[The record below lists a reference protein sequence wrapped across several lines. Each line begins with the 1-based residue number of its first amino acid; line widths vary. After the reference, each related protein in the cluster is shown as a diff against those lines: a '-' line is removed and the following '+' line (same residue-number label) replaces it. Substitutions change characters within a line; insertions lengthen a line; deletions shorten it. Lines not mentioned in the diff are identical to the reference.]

1 MKMKYFLGSLLS
13 FMISIT
19 AFAQNNPGYDYL
31 SLDEIKLAKDYFTK
45 NLTQSP
51 AEYHFYLGEI
61 AYKEGN
67 MAEAK
72 SQYEKASSANAE
84 SPFGAIGLAKLEL
97 KSNAKDA
104 SKTLT
109 DIQKKNK
116 KDIAIGLA
124 VAKAFLDNG
133 MTAEATKAIQELRKA
148 DKKSPYS
155 YILEGDMLAKEN
167 KPGEAAAQYDQAI
180 YNDANSVLAYM
191 KGAKVYEFINRKTAT
206 ELLRK
211 AIEIRPDY
219 KIAYKDLADLNYRE
233 GVYAEAIAAYKEFF
247 SGGDYTV
254 DDIRRYAGAQFF
266 TGNYEDAKKVIAEGM
281 QKEPNDFVLNRLL
294 MYSLNDSKDYQKGL
308 EVGDKFFSLPLRPG
322 IDTAKYIVQD
332 YLIYGNL
339 KSENGDKKGAVE
351 QFKKAIEL
359 DPSKVS
365 LLKSIASASAGEKDF
380 EAAAEYYAQYL
391 KMMGENI
398 DAMDYAQLGGYYQ
411 SAGTALKNDSTPEA
425 KVKKVEFFTLA
436 DGAYAKVAEL
446 KPDNYQGNYLR
457 ARVNFELDPSSEDGL
472 AKPYYE
478 KTIEM
483 ILADPEPN
491 NKILVEG
498 YSYLSFYYY
507 SHFLK
512 NKKTE
517 AKAKVKEYAEKVLEL
532 DPENGNGK
540 ALFDWAS
547 AKQ

>member
-1 MKMKYFLGSLLS
+1 MKYFLGSLLS
-13 FMISIT
+13 FIISIT
-19 AFAQNNPGYDYL
+19 ALAQNNPGYDYL

-45 NLTQSP
+45 NLTKSP

-97 KSNAKDA
+97 KSNAKEA
-104 SKTLT
+104 TKTLT

-116 KDIAIGLA
+116 KDISIGLA

-133 MTAEATKAIQELRKA
+133 MTAETTKVIQELRKA

-180 YNDANSVLAYM
+180 YNDPNSVLAYM

-233 GVYAEAIAAYKEFF
+233 GVYAEAISAYKEFF
-247 SGGDYTV
+247 SGGDYTI

-294 MYSLNDSKDYQKGL
+294 MYSLNDSKEYVKGL

-359 DPSKVS
+359 DPSKVA
-365 LLKSIASASAGEKDF
+365 LLKSIASTSASEKDF
-380 EAAAEYYAQYL
+380 EAAAEYYNQYL
-391 KMMGENI
+391 NMAGVTATAE
-398 DAMDYAQLGGYYQ
+398 DYFQLGSYYT
-411 SAGTALKNDSTPEA
+411 SAGASLFSNEDPAIKEKGLVLLK
-425 KVKKVEFFTLA
+425 KA
-436 DGAYAKVAEL
+436 DEAYAKVVEL
-446 KPDNYQGNYLR
+446 KPDSYLGNYMR
-457 ARVNFELDPSSEDGL
+457 ARVNYQMDPTSEQGL
-472 AKPYYE
+472 AKQFYE
-478 KTIEM
+478 KTIETL
-483 ILADPEPN
+483 LADAEPN
-491 NKILVEG
+491 KNVLIES
-498 YSYLSFYYY
+498 YSYLSYYY
-507 SHFLK
+507 YLQFDKH
-512 NKKTE
+512 KK
-517 AKAKVKEYAEKVLEL
+517 ADDKAKVKEYAGKVLEF
-532 DPENGNGK
+532 DPENSNGK
-540 ALFDWAS
+540 QLFDWAS
-547 AKQ
+547 GKQ

>member
-1 MKMKYFLGSLLS
+1 MKYFLGSLLS

-97 KSNAKDA
+97 KSNVKDA

-380 EAAAEYYAQYL
+380 EAAAEYYNQYL
-391 KMMGENI
+391 NMAGVTATAE
-398 DAMDYAQLGGYYQ
+398 DYFQLGSYYT
-411 SAGTALKNDSTPEA
+411 SAGVKVTSDTTITDS
-425 KVKKVEFFTLA
+425 KVKGLELLKKA
-436 DGAYAKVAEL
+436 DGAYTKVAEL
-446 KPDNYQGNYLR
+446 KPDSYLGNYMR
-457 ARVNFELDPSSEDGL
+457 ARVNYQMDPTSDQGL
-472 AKPYYE
+472 ARPFYE
-478 KTIEM
+478 KTIETL
-483 ILADPEPN
+483 LADAEPN
-491 NKILVEG
+491 KNVLIEA
-498 YSYLSFYYY
+498 YSYLSYYY
-507 SHFLK
+507 YLQFDKH
-512 NKKTE
+512 KK
-517 AKAKVKEYAEKVLEL
+517 ADDKAKVKEYAGKVLEL

-540 ALFDWAS
+540 QLFDWAS
-547 AKQ
+547 GKQ

>member
-1 MKMKYFLGSLLS
+1 MKYFLGSLLS
-13 FMISIT
+13 FIISIT
-19 AFAQNNPGYDYL
+19 ALAQNNPGYDYL
-31 SLDEIKLAKDYFTK
+31 SLDEIKLAKDYFEK
-45 NLTQSP
+45 NLTKSP

-67 MAEAK
+67 LAEAK

-84 SPFGAIGLAKLEL
+84 SSFGAIGLAKLEL
-97 KSNAKDA
+97 KSNAKEA
-104 SKTLT
+104 TKTLS

-116 KDIAIGLA
+116 KDISIGLA

-133 MTAEATKAIQELRKA
+133 MTAETTKAIQDLRKA

-180 YNDANSVLAYM
+180 YNDPNSVLAYM

-233 GVYAEAIAAYKEFF
+233 GVYAEAISAYKEFF

-266 TGNYEDAKKVIAEGM
+266 TGNYEDAKKVITEGM

-308 EVGDKFFSLPLRPG
+308 EAGDKFFSLPLRPG

-359 DPSKVS
+359 DPSKVA
-365 LLKSIASASAGEKDF
+365 LLKSIASTSASEKDF
-380 EAAAEYYAQYL
+380 AAAAEYYNQYL
-391 KMMGENI
+391 NMAGVTATAE
-398 DAMDYAQLGGYYQ
+398 DYFQLGSYYT
-411 SAGTALKNDSTPEA
+411 SAGASLFSNEDPAIKEKGLALL
-425 KVKKVEFFTLA
+425 KKA
-436 DGAYAKVAEL
+436 DEAYAKVVEL
-446 KPDNYQGNYLR
+446 KPDSYLGNYMR
-457 ARVNFELDPSSEDGL
+457 ARVNYQMDPTSEQGL
-472 AKPYYE
+472 AKQFYDH
-478 KTIEM
+478 TITTL
-483 ILADPEPN
+483 LADAEPN
-491 NKILVEG
+491 KNVLIES
-498 YSYLSFYYY
+498 YSYLSYYY
-507 SHFLK
+507 YLQFDKH
-512 NKKTE
+512 KK
-517 AKAKVKEYAEKVLEL
+517 ADDKAKVKEYAGKVLEL

-540 ALFDWAS
+540 QLFDWAS

>member
-1 MKMKYFLGSLLS
+1 MKMKYFLGSLLG
-13 FMISIT
+13 FIISIT
-19 AFAQNNPGYDYL
+19 AIAQNNPGYDYL

-45 NLTQSP
+45 NLSKSP
-51 AEYHFYLGEI
+51 AEYYFYLGEI

-84 SPFGAIGLAKLEL
+84 SSFGAVGLAKLEL
-97 KSNAKDA
+97 KSNAKEA
-104 SKTLT
+104 AKTLT
-109 DIQKKNK
+109 EIQKKNK
-116 KDIAIGLA
+116 KDISIGLA

-133 MTAEATKAIQELRKA
+133 MTAETVRTIQELRKA

-155 YILEGDMLAKEN
+155 YILEGDMLAKDN

-180 YNDANSVLAYM
+180 YNDPNSVLAYM
-191 KGAKVYEFINRKTAT
+191 KGAKVYEYINRPTAT
-206 ELLRK
+206 SLLKK

-233 GVYAEAIAAYKEFF
+233 GVYAEAITAYKEFF
-247 SGGDYTV
+247 SGGDYTI

-294 MYSLNDSKDYQKGL
+294 MYSLNDSKDYVKGL
-308 EVGDKFFSLPLRPG
+308 EAGNKFFSLPRRPG
-322 IDTAKYIVQD
+322 IDTVKYIVQD

-359 DPSKVS
+359 DPSKVA
-365 LLKSIASASAGEKDF
+365 LLKSIASTSASEKDF
-380 EAAAEYYAQYL
+380 AAAAEYYSQYL
-391 KMMGENI
+391 KMVGEAAN
-398 DAMDYAQLGGYYQ
+398 AEDYFQLGSYNN
-411 SAGTALKNDSTPEA
+411 SAALALKNSAAPEDQA
-425 KVKKVEFFTLA
+425 KKVEFFTLA
-436 DGAYAKVAEL
+436 DKAYAKVAEL
-446 KPDNYQGNYLR
+446 KPDSYLGYYMR
-457 ARVNFELDPSSEDGL
+457 ARVNFELDPSSEQGL

-478 KTIEM
+478 KMIE
-483 ILADPEPN
+483 IVSADAEPN
-491 NKILVEG
+491 KNLLVEG
-498 YSYLSFYYY
+498 NSYMSFYYY
-507 SHFLK
+507 SLFLK
-512 NKKTE
+512 ENK
-517 AKAKVKEYAEKVLEL
+517 AADKAKVKEYAGKVLEL

-540 ALFDWAS
+540 QLFEWANG
-547 AKQ
+547 K

>member
-1 MKMKYFLGSLLS
+1 MKYFLGSLLS

>member
-1 MKMKYFLGSLLS
+1 MKYFLGSLLS
-13 FMISIT
+13 FIISIT
-19 AFAQNNPGYDYL
+19 ALAQNNPGYDYL
-31 SLDEIKLAKDYFTK
+31 SLDEIKLAKDYFEK
-45 NLTQSP
+45 NLTKSP

-67 MAEAK
+67 LAEAK

-84 SPFGAIGLAKLEL
+84 SSFGAIGLAKLEL
-97 KSNAKDA
+97 KSNTKEAT
-104 SKTLT
+104 KTLS

-116 KDIAIGLA
+116 KDISIGLA

-133 MTAEATKAIQELRKA
+133 MTAETTKAIQDLRKA

-180 YNDANSVLAYM
+180 YNDPNSVLAYM

-233 GVYAEAIAAYKEFF
+233 GVYAEAISAYKEFF

-266 TGNYEDAKKVIAEGM
+266 TGNYEDAKKVITEGM

-308 EVGDKFFSLPLRPG
+308 EAGDKFFSLPLRPG

-359 DPSKVS
+359 DPSKVA
-365 LLKSIASASAGEKDF
+365 LLKSIASTSASEKDF
-380 EAAAEYYAQYL
+380 AAAAEYYNQYL
-391 KMMGENI
+391 NMAGVTATAE
-398 DAMDYAQLGGYYQ
+398 DYFQLGSYYT
-411 SAGTALKNDSTPEA
+411 SAGASLFSNEDPAIKEKGLALL
-425 KVKKVEFFTLA
+425 KKA
-436 DGAYAKVAEL
+436 DEAYAKVVEL
-446 KPDNYQGNYLR
+446 KPDSYLGNYMR
-457 ARVNFELDPSSEDGL
+457 ARVNYQMDPTSEQGL
-472 AKPYYE
+472 AKQFYDH
-478 KTIEM
+478 TITTL
-483 ILADPEPN
+483 LADAEPN
-491 NKILVEG
+491 KNVLIES
-498 YSYLSFYYY
+498 YSYLSYYY
-507 SHFLK
+507 YLQFDKH
-512 NKKTE
+512 KK
-517 AKAKVKEYAEKVLEL
+517 ADDKAKVKEYAGKVLEL

-540 ALFDWAS
+540 QLFDWAS

>member
-13 FMISIT
+13 FVISIT
-19 AFAQNNPGYDYL
+19 ALAQNNPGYDYL
-31 SLDEIKLAKDYFTK
+31 SLNEIKLAKDYFTK
-45 NLTQSP
+45 NLTKSP

-67 MAEAK
+67 MAEAR

-84 SPFGAIGLAKLEL
+84 SPFGTIGLAKLEL
-97 KSNAKDA
+97 KQNPKEAT
-104 SKTLT
+104 KTLT

-116 KDIAIGLA
+116 KDISIGLA

-133 MTAEATKAIQELRKA
+133 MDAETVKAVQELRKA

-180 YNDANSVLAYM
+180 YNDPNSVLAYM

-206 ELLRK
+206 DLLRK

-233 GVYAEAIAAYKEFF
+233 GVYADAISAYKEFF

-254 DDIRRYAGAQFF
+254 EDIRHYAGAQFF

-294 MYSLNDSKDYQKGL
+294 MYSLNDSKDYVKGL
-308 EVGDKFFSLPLRPG
+308 ETGDKFFSLPRRPN
-322 IDTAKYIVQD
+322 IDTAKYIMQD

-359 DPSKVS
+359 DPSKVA
-365 LLKSIASASAGEKDF
+365 LLKSIASTSASEKDY
-380 EAAAEYYAQYL
+380 EAAAEYYDQYL
-391 KMMGENI
+391 KMMNENV
-398 DAMDYAQLGGYYQ
+398 DALDYAQLGGYYQ
-411 SAGTALKNDSTPEA
+411 SAGAALKNDSTPEVQ
-425 KVKKVEFFTLA
+425 VKCVEYFTLA
-436 DGAYAKVAEL
+436 DQAYAKVVEL
-446 KPDNYQGNYLR
+446 KPDSYQGSYLR
-457 ARVNFELDPSSEDGL
+457 ARVNFELDPSSEQGL

-483 ILADPEPN
+483 VAADPEPN
-491 NKILVEG
+491 NNVLIEG

-507 SHFLK
+507 SQFLK
-512 NKKTE
+512 GKKPDD
-517 AKAKVKEYAEKVLEL
+517 KAKVKEYAGKVLEL
-532 DPENGNGK
+532 NSENGNGK
-540 ALFDWAS
+540 ALFEWANT
-547 AKQ
+547 K

>member
-1 MKMKYFLGSLLS
+1 MKMKYFLGSLLG
-13 FMISIT
+13 FIISIT
-19 AFAQNNPGYDYL
+19 AMAQNNPGYDYL

-45 NLTQSP
+45 NLTKSP

-61 AYKEGN
+61 AYKGGN

-72 SQYEKASSANAE
+72 SQYEKASSANVE

-97 KSNAKDA
+97 KSNTKEAT
-104 SKTLT
+104 KTLT

-116 KDIAIGLA
+116 KDISIGLA

-133 MTAEATKAIQELRKA
+133 MKDETVKAIQELRKA

-180 YNDANSVLAYM
+180 YNDPNSVLAYM

-233 GVYAEAIAAYKEFF
+233 GVYAEAIPAYKEFF

-294 MYSLNDSKDYQKGL
+294 MYSLNDSKEYEKGL

-322 IDTAKYIVQD
+322 IDTSKYIVQD

-359 DPSKVS
+359 DPSKVA
-365 LLKSIASASAGEKDF
+365 LLKSIASASASEKDF
-380 EAAAEYYAQYL
+380 AGAAEYYNQYL
-391 KMMGENI
+391 NMAGVTANAE
-398 DAMDYAQLGGYYQ
+398 DYFQLGSYYT
-411 SAGTALKNDSTPEA
+411 SAGQSLMGNEDPEIKGKGLALL
-425 KVKKVEFFTLA
+425 KKA
-436 DGAYAKVAEL
+436 DEAYAKVAEL
-446 KPDNYQGNYLR
+446 KPDSYLGNYMR
-457 ARVNFELDPSSEDGL
+457 ARVNYQMDPTSEQGL
-472 AKPYYE
+472 AKQFYD
-478 KTIEM
+478 KTIETL
-483 ILADPEPN
+483 LADAEPN
-491 NKILVEG
+491 KNVLIEA
-498 YSYLSFYYY
+498 YSYLSYYY
-507 SHFLK
+507 YLQFDKLK
-512 NKKTE
+512 K
-517 AKAKVKEYAEKVLEL
+517 ADDKAKVKEYAGKVLEL
-532 DPENGNGK
+532 DPENSNGK
-540 ALFDWAS
+540 QLFDWAS
-547 AKQ
+547 AK

>member
-1 MKMKYFLGSLLS
+1 MKYFLGSLLG
-13 FMISIT
+13 FIISIT
-19 AFAQNNPGYDYL
+19 AMAQNNPGYDYL

-45 NLTQSP
+45 NLTKSP

-61 AYKEGN
+61 AYKGGN

-72 SQYEKASSANAE
+72 SQYEKASSANVE

-97 KSNAKDA
+97 KSNTKEAT
-104 SKTLT
+104 KTLT

-116 KDIAIGLA
+116 KDISIGLA

-133 MTAEATKAIQELRKA
+133 MKDETVKAIQELRKA

-180 YNDANSVLAYM
+180 YNDPNSVLAYM

-233 GVYAEAIAAYKEFF
+233 GVYAEAIPAYKEFF

-294 MYSLNDSKDYQKGL
+294 MYSLNDSKEYEKGL

-322 IDTAKYIVQD
+322 IDTSKYIVQD

-359 DPSKVS
+359 DPSKVA
-365 LLKSIASASAGEKDF
+365 LLKSIASASASEKDF
-380 EAAAEYYAQYL
+380 AGAAEYYNQYL
-391 KMMGENI
+391 NMAGVTANAE
-398 DAMDYAQLGGYYQ
+398 DYFQLGSYYT
-411 SAGTALKNDSTPEA
+411 SAGQSLMGNEDPEIKGKGLALL
-425 KVKKVEFFTLA
+425 KKA
-436 DGAYAKVAEL
+436 DEAYAKVAEL
-446 KPDNYQGNYLR
+446 KPDSYLGNYMR
-457 ARVNFELDPSSEDGL
+457 ARVNYQMDPTSEQGL
-472 AKPYYE
+472 AKQFYD
-478 KTIEM
+478 KTIETL
-483 ILADPEPN
+483 LADAEPN
-491 NKILVEG
+491 KNVLIEA
-498 YSYLSFYYY
+498 YSYLSYYY
-507 SHFLK
+507 YLQFDKLK
-512 NKKTE
+512 K
-517 AKAKVKEYAEKVLEL
+517 ADDKAKVKEYAGKVLEL
-532 DPENGNGK
+532 DPENSNGK
-540 ALFDWAS
+540 QLFDWAS
-547 AKQ
+547 AK

>member
-13 FMISIT
+13 FILSIT
-19 AFAQNNPGYDYL
+19 ALAQNNPGYDYL

-45 NLTQSP
+45 NLTKSP
-51 AEYHFYLGEI
+51 AEYNFYLGEI

-67 MAEAK
+67 LADAK
-72 SQYEKASSANAE
+72 SQYEKASSANVE

-97 KSNAKDA
+97 KSNPKEATKI
-104 SKTLT
+104 LT

-116 KDIAIGLA
+116 KDISIGLA

-133 MTAEATKAIQELRKA
+133 MNEETTKSIQELRKA

-180 YNDANSVLAYM
+180 YNDPNSVLAYM

-233 GVYAEAIAAYKEFF
+233 GVYAEAISAYKEFF

-294 MYSLNDSKDYQKGL
+294 MYSLNDSKDYAKGL
-308 EVGDKFFSLPLRPG
+308 EAGNKFFSLPR
-322 IDTAKYIVQD
+322 DTSKYIVQD

-339 KSENGDKKGAVE
+339 KGENGDKKGAVE

-359 DPSKVS
+359 DPSKVA
-365 LLKSIASASAGEKDF
+365 LLKTIASASAGEKDF
-380 EAAAEYYAQYL
+380 EAAAEYYNQYL
-391 KMMGENI
+391 NMAGVTATAE
-398 DAMDYAQLGGYYQ
+398 DYFQLGGYYT
-411 SAGTALKNDSTPEA
+411 SAGALLFGNEDPEIKA
-425 KVKKVEFFTLA
+425 KGLALLKKA
-436 DGAYAKVAEL
+436 DEAYAKVAEL
-446 KPDNYQGNYLR
+446 KPDSYLGNYMR
-457 ARVNFELDPSSEDGL
+457 ARVNYQMDPTSEQGL
-472 AKPYYE
+472 AKQFYD
-478 KTIEM
+478 KAIEM
-483 ILADPEPN
+483 VLASAEPN
-491 NKILVEG
+491 KNVLIEA

-507 SHFLK
+507 LQFDKH
-512 NKKTE
+512 KK
-517 AKAKVKEYAEKVLEL
+517 ADDKVKVKEYAAKVLEL

-540 ALFDWAS
+540 QLFDWAS
-547 AKQ
+547 AK

>member
-1 MKMKYFLGSLLS
+1 MKMKYFLGSLLG
-13 FMISIT
+13 FIISIT
-19 AFAQNNPGYDYL
+19 AMAQNNPGYDYL

-45 NLTQSP
+45 NLTKSP
-51 AEYHFYLGEI
+51 AEYNFYLGEI
-61 AYKEGN
+61 AYKGGN

-72 SQYEKASSANAE
+72 SQYEKASSANVE

-97 KSNAKDA
+97 KSNTKEAT
-104 SKTLT
+104 KTLT

-116 KDIAIGLA
+116 KDISIGLA

-133 MTAEATKAIQELRKA
+133 MKDETVKAIQELRKA

-180 YNDANSVLAYM
+180 YNDPNSVLAYM

-233 GVYAEAIAAYKEFF
+233 GVYAEAIPAYREFF

-266 TGNYEDAKKVIAEGM
+266 TGNYEDAKKVIAEGI

-294 MYSLNDSKDYQKGL
+294 MYSLNDSKDYVKGL

-339 KSENGDKKGAVE
+339 KSENGDKKGAVA

-359 DPSKVS
+359 DPSKVA
-365 LLKSIASASAGEKDF
+365 LLKSIASESAREKDF
-380 EAAAEYYAQYL
+380 EAAAEYYNQYL
-391 KMMGENI
+391 NMAGVTANAE
-398 DAMDYAQLGGYYQ
+398 DYFQLGSYYT
-411 SAGTALKNDSTPEA
+411 SAGQSLMGNEDPEIKGKGLALL
-425 KVKKVEFFTLA
+425 KKA
-436 DGAYAKVAEL
+436 DEAYAKVAEL
-446 KPDNYQGNYLR
+446 KPDSYLGNYMR
-457 ARVNFELDPSSEDGL
+457 ARVNYQMDPTSEQGL
-472 AKPYYE
+472 AKQFYD
-478 KTIEM
+478 KTIETL
-483 ILADPEPN
+483 LADAEPN
-491 NKILVEG
+491 KNVMIEA
-498 YSYLSFYYY
+498 YSYLSYYY
-507 SHFLK
+507 YLQFDKLK
-512 NKKTE
+512 K
-517 AKAKVKEYAEKVLEL
+517 ADDKAKVKEYAGKVLEL
-532 DPENGNGK
+532 DPENSNGK
-540 ALFDWAS
+540 QLFDWAS
-547 AKQ
+547 AK